1 VEEVCRHT
9 GWHIGHVL
17 KREAG
22 DMVSAGIWYP
32 DDADRFLALRR
43 VSEQMRFPPEIGL
56 PGRVLATGK
65 PLWISDVTQDENFP
79 RAKQVR
85 DLGVHAGVGFPVLV
99 SDGVACVLEFF
110 SEHIA
115 EPDEPLLEVM
125 ATIGLQLGRV
135 IERQRSEE
143 ALRRSEERF
152 RSVAQTA
159 TDAIISADVDGVIV
173 SWNRGAEAMFGHT
186 EDEVAGTSL
195 TRIIPERHRQAHEQA
210 IARLRDGAAS
220 RLMGRTVELEGLRRD
235 GSEFPLEL
243 SLATWTSGNASYYTG
258 ILRDITERRI
268 AELKLREAATN
279 LERSERAA
287 VDANRAKSVFLAHMS
302 HELRTPLNAILGFS
316 ELLQRDRGLSDEQR
330 ESLSII
336 VRSGHHLLGLINDV
350 LSLSK
355 IEAGEST
362 LYPVDFEPRA
372 LLESLRDMFRL
383 RAEARGLVLVVEG
396 TDELPAWVRGD
407 QQKLR
412 QVLINLLGNALKFTE
427 AGGVTLRVRWE
438 TKRATFEVE
447 DTGSGI
453 SPAELDRLFEPFAQA
468 EAGLRAAE
476 GTGLGLAICRDVVRL
491 LGGNLYVR
499 SEPGRGSCFTFTVE
513 LPEVLGS
520 PRLEEGRRVLGIA
533 PSHGECRMLVVDD
546 DPDGRL
552 LLTRLL
558 EAVGFVVRQ
567 AADGQDA
574 IAVWSEWQPALVW
587 MDMRMP
593 VLDGYQAT
601 SVIRRLE
608 RGSETRTPII
618 ALTASAFEHD
628 RPAILECGCDDIVAK
643 PFNQATIFEV
653 IVRYLPIE
661 LLYEDAQEDT
671 HVPVVSVEQLRSLPQ
686 SVIAEL
692 RRALAAG
699 DDRAAERALS
709 AIEDGSAVI
718 AELRRLIKT
727 FQFNELLGI
736 LERLP

>member
-1 VEEVCRHT
+1 
-9 GWHIGHVL
+9 
-17 KREAG
+17 
-22 DMVSAGIWYP
+22 
-32 DDADRFLALRR
+32 
-43 VSEQMRFPPEIGL
+43 
-56 PGRVLATGK
+56 
-65 PLWISDVTQDENFP
+65 
-79 RAKQVR
+79 
-85 DLGVHAGVGFPVLV
+85 
-99 SDGVACVLEFF
+99 
-110 SEHIA
+110 
-115 EPDEPLLEVM
+115 
-125 ATIGLQLGRV
+125 
-135 IERQRSEE
+135 
-143 ALRRSEERF
+143 
-152 RSVAQTA
+152 
-159 TDAIISADVDGVIV
+159 
-173 SWNRGAEAMFGHT
+173 
-186 EDEVAGTSL
+186 
-195 TRIIPERHRQAHEQA
+195 
-210 IARLRDGAAS
+210 
-220 RLMGRTVELEGLRRD
+220 
-235 GSEFPLEL
+235 
-243 SLATWTSGNASYYTG
+243 
-258 ILRDITERRI
+258 
-268 AELKLREAATN
+268 AATN